1 MEMDELVRE
10 FKKFLKERNLLEAFL
25 NGVLRKYEN
34 LYTSSDPIRD
44 FCFYRPTV
52 AHKWI
57 DYGLGWSAPPLG
69 QYKWYEIDQEWTEK
83 YQTLTDGRED

>member
-52 AHKWI
+52 VTN
-57 DYGLGWSAPPLG
+57 GLTMDCLESPGS
-69 QYKWYEIDQEWTEK
+69 
-83 YQTLTDGRED
+83 R